1 MPIPGYDPDDI
12 EDLLESKLAETDV
25 RSHLADDEWQ
35 AYQNDDA
42 SLLDLLDEDDIDQLL
57 DEHSN

>member
-1 MPIPGYDPDDI
+1 MPIPGYDPDDV
-12 EDLLESKLAETDV
+12 ENLLESKLTETNV

-35 AYQNDDA
+35 AYQNGEA
-42 SLLDLLDEDDIDQLL
+42 SLIDLLDEGDIDQLL